1 LLVDGR
7 EETYPRWLNM
17 SGPPASTT
25 AQLPRPGDI
34 VGGKYVIDSL
44 IGQGGMGA
52 VFRGKHRVTGG
63 VRAIKVMLADASN
76 PEARQRFMNEARA
89 AAEIQNEH
97 VVRVDDVDEELG
109 YAFMVLELL
118 DGEDLAQILEKRR
131 GPLEPH
137 LAVGYV
143 LQALRGVA
151 QAHALGI
158 VHRDLKP
165 SNLFLAKRS
174 DGSQVVKV
182 LDFGISKASSAGALA
197 QGPSAL
203 TSTKAM
209 LGSPLYMSPEQ
220 LRSSKSVDA
229 RADIWATGI
238 ILFELITNSL
248 PFMGENLGEL
258 FAAILEN
265 DAPLLSQ
272 RVSGIPQG
280 LDAVVA
286 RCLRRRPEERFQS
299 AQELIQALAPFAQPG
314 AGTSPYAMS
323 AYAPSTANPP
333 FPGAA
338 ITPSFQNTP
347 NGPPQP
353 PRPGAITGN
362 GSAPRAM
369 PGPAQ
374 GTVALGAVTPQPGPQ
389 PGPHGAGMIG
399 AQTNSAW
406 QSEPAVPK
414 SNMPLIFGV
423 LGALAVVG
431 LIGGGIALSRAKST
445 TVDPTTANPPPVA
458 SSAPV
463 PPPVPTETAATTVT
477 TATATATPS
486 APSAT
491 AAVQTAAVHTTTA
504 PTTRPTGHA
513 TVATKV
519 DPPPPATPTPKP
531 TGGTGVNTR

>member
-1 LLVDGR
+1 
-7 EETYPRWLNM
+7 M

-118 DGEDLAQILEKRR
+118 DGEDLAQILERRR

-137 LAVGYV
+137 VAVGYV

-229 RADIWATGI
+229 RADIWATGV
-238 ILFELITNSL
+238 ILFELMTNSL

-272 RVSGIPQG
+272 RAAGIPQG

-286 RCLRRRPEERFQS
+286 QCLRRRPEERFQS
-299 AQELIQALAPFAQPG
+299 AQELIQALTPFAQPG
-314 AGTSPYAMS
+314 VASASPYAAS
-323 AYAPSTANPP
+323 AYVPSNATPQ
-333 FPGAA
+333 FPGA
-338 ITPSFQNTP
+338 ITPGFQQTP
-347 NGPPQP
+347 QLGPPQP
-353 PRPGAITGN
+353 PRPGAVTGN
-362 GSAPRAM
+362 GSAPRPM
-369 PGPAQ
+369 PVQ
-374 GTVALGAVTPQPGPQ
+374 GTVPLGAVTPPGNQPALAPIG
-389 PGPHGAGMIG
+389 G

-406 QSEPAVPK
+406 QSEPVVPK
-414 SNMPLIFGV
+414 SNVPIVLGV
-423 LGALAVVG
+423 LGGLAVVG
-431 LIGGGIALSRAKST
+431 VIGGIYAFMHAKEPAH
-445 TVDPTTANPPPVA
+445 DPVVANPPPVV
-458 SSAPV
+458 SSAPA
-463 PPPVPTETAATTVT
+463 PPPVPTDTTAAAPTT
-477 TATATATPS
+477 TANPTASASSATATP
-486 APSAT
+486 T
-491 AAVQTAAVHTTTA
+491 AQPVVHANPT
-504 PTTRPTGHA
+504 PTTKPTSHA

-519 DPPPPATPTPKP
+519 DPPPPKPDPAPPPPPPTPTVKP
-531 TGGTGVNTR
+531 TSTPTAKPTAGTGVNTR